1 MHTVKKQCADI
12 RVEEL
17 VSNIAHLVPIHIDKQ
32 YLTDAIDDTFNELY
46 AMKIDNV
53 DVTQFVFG
61 KILLKQRFLNYSYF
75 SAIMLKCY

>member
-32 YLTDAIDDTFNELY
+32 YLTDANDDTFNELY

-61 KILLKQRFLNYSYF
+61 KILLIQRFLIYCYF
-75 SAIMLKCY
+75 SAILLKCY